1 MKKFILSLSI
11 LSSFIVANPL
21 EFKTLSSNFK
31 QSVTSEEAKIEYA
44 GNFIATRTNAFWH
57 YESPNLK
64 DIYFSFDRVVVIEP
78 DLEQAIITTIKNTPN
93 LTEILANAKPNK
105 NGIYEAKFDDVTYQI
120 ELKNE
125 LPHTIKYTD
134 KLDNK
139 VEITLSGTQK
149 DQKVNEA
156 LLIPEIPK
164 NFDII
169 SQ

>member
-11 LSSFIVANPL
+11 LASFIVANPL

-105 NGIYEAKFDDVTYQI
+105 NGIYED
-120 ELKNE
+120 ELLAATGVKMSALSMLERIHCVNTIDNTVFLNE
-125 LPHTIKYTD
+125 R
-134 KLDNK
+134 
-139 VEITLSGTQK
+139 V
-149 DQKVNEA
+149 
-156 LLIPEIPK
+156 LI
-164 NFDII
+164 NDTSII
-169 SQ
+169 Q